1 MIYVCFTCKRD
12 EALLQLHYQSIKRI
26 DKEAIVNYIIDETE
40 ADDIVLPAGSKGFTT
55 NFNRNGNLIG
65 FDALKGI
72 LNTFKYISQLNNNQP
87 IVKIDSDIILT
98 DREWLELIF
107 SGDVS
112 MIGISPASTF
122 TCSGGCYALTYK
134 CLCDIIDFIEQGF
147 YWDTTGRVEDQVI
160 TSIASI
166 VSEPFSVLIY
176 QPFDPEQTHIRSC
189 VFTREMFNRPEVIKR
204 VKGWINCGD
213 GIYTN
218 SYIDAKLD
226 VVQAKRRAMRYAF
239 RNL

>member
-12 EALLQLHYQSIKRI
+12 EPLLHLHYQAIKRI
-26 DKEAIVNYIIDETE
+26 DKEAVINYILDESE
-40 ADDIVLPAGSKGFTT
+40 AETIALPAGSKGFTT
-55 NFNRNGNLIG
+55 SFNRNGNLIG

-72 LNTFKYISQLNNNQP
+72 LNTFKYISQLHGNQP
-87 IVKIDSDIILT
+87 IIKIDSDIILT
-98 DREWLELIF
+98 DIEWLNIINDGE
-107 SGDVS
+107 VS
-112 MIGISPASTF
+112 MTGISPASTF
-122 TCSGGCYALTYK
+122 TCSGGCYALSFK

-166 VSEPFSVLIY
+166 VSAPFSVLIY
-176 QPFDPEQTHIRSC
+176 QPFDAEQSYIRSC
-189 VFTREMFNRPEVIKR
+189 VFTREMYNRPEVIKR

-226 VVQAKRRAMRYAF
+226 VTQAKKRAMRYTF